1 MVDASGNNKARFY
14 TLSSKVYK
22 EQDNIVGYVR
32 QTGIDAVKYEAWIME
47 LIQKQGGKITRDNVV
62 ELLNVTPP
70 QAYRLLK
77 KMSDKG
83 RIKLVGNGRSAYY
96 ELVK

>member
-1 MVDASGNNKARFY
+1 M
-14 TLSSKVYK
+14 
-22 EQDNIVGYVR
+22 
-32 QTGIDAVKYEAWIME
+32 KYEAWIME
-47 LIQKQGGKITRDNVV
+47 LLQKQGGKITRDNVV

-83 RIKLVGNGRSAYY
+83 RIILIGNGRSAYY
-96 ELVK
+96 ELIK